1 MLETLRLRYPA
12 LYLAIASVVLP
23 LICLP
28 IILGL
33 PENRS
38 LSLVSTLAFI
48 AALAFNILMLLE
60 SLYIERGLPDRR
72 SFWRMRYAVVS
83 GYGCYVLAVIVLGTG
98 LPGTEAVMALAGGAV
113 FGIACAFLAP
123 HERVSPVTGL
133 FDTARPIWSQIKGEW
148 LWQALHVGLVLL
160 ALALALSIIMVKDE
174 VFAIFMMILILPLIQ
189 PYGFSETGLLQPFAL
204 PLLSTVFL
212 MIGLFLA

>member
-1 MLETLRLRYPA
+1 MLDRFRLRYPA
-12 LYLAIASVVLP
+12 PYVVSMSVVLP

-28 IILGL
+28 LVLAL
-33 PENRS
+33 PGNRS

-83 GYGCYVLAVIVLGTG
+83 GYGCYVLAVLALGTG
-98 LPGTEAVMALAGGAV
+98 LPGTQAVMALAGGAV
-113 FGIACAFLAP
+113 FGIACAYLVP
-123 HERVSPVTGL
+123 HDRIRPVTGL
-133 FDTARPIWSQIKGEW
+133 FDTAKPIWSWSRGEW

-160 ALALALSIIMVKDE
+160 ALGLSMVKLKDE
-174 VFAIFMMILILPLIQ
+174 AYSIFVMTLILPLLQ
-189 PYGFSETGLLQPFAL
+189 PYGLSGTQLHPRNSL
-204 PLLSTVFL
+204 PMLSTAFL
-212 MIGLFLA
+212 LTGLFLA

>member
-1 MLETLRLRYPA
+1 MLETLRLRYPV
-12 LYLAIASVVLP
+12 LYVVGMSVVLP

-28 IILGL
+28 LVLAL
-33 PENRS
+33 PGNRS

-83 GYGCYVLAVIVLGTG
+83 GYGCYVLAVLALGTG
-98 LPGTEAVMALAGGAV
+98 LPGTQAVMALAGGAV
-113 FGIACAFLAP
+113 FGIACAYLVP
-123 HERVSPVTGL
+123 HDRISPVTGL
-133 FDTARPIWSQIKGEW
+133 FDAAKPIWSRTEGEW
-148 LWQALHVGLVLL
+148 LWQALHVGLGL
-160 ALALALSIIMVKDE
+160 LALALSIIMVKDE
-174 VFAIFMMILILPLIQ
+174 VFAIFMMILILPLLQ
-189 PYGFSETGLLQPFAL
+189 PYRFSETGLLQTFAL

-212 MIGLFLA
+212 MTGLFLA

>member
-1 MLETLRLRYPA
+1 MLDRLRLRYPV
-12 LYLAIASVVLP
+12 LYVVSMSVVLP

-28 IILGL
+28 LVLAL
-33 PENRS
+33 PGNRS

-83 GYGCYVLAVIVLGTG
+83 GYGCYVLAVIALGTG
-98 LPGTEAVMALAGGAV
+98 LPGTQAVMALAGGAV

-148 LWQALHVGLVLL
+148 LWQALHVGLGLL
-160 ALALALSIIMVKDE
+160 ALALSMVKLKDE
-174 VFAIFMMILILPLIQ
+174 AYSMFVMILILPLLQ
-189 PYGFSETGLLQPFAL
+189 PYRFSETGLLQTFAL

>member
-1 MLETLRLRYPA
+1 MLEMLRLRYPV
-12 LYLAIASVVLP
+12 LYVVGMSVVLP

-28 IILGL
+28 LVLAL
-33 PENRS
+33 PGNRS

-83 GYGCYVLAVIVLGTG
+83 GYGCYVLAVLALGTG
-98 LPGTEAVMALAGGAV
+98 LPGTQAVMALAGGAV
-113 FGIACAFLAP
+113 FGIACAYLVP
-123 HERVSPVTGL
+123 HDRISPVTGL

-148 LWQALHVGLVLL
+148 LWQALHVGLGL
-160 ALALALSIIMVKDE
+160 LALALSIIMVKDE
-174 VFAIFMMILILPLIQ
+174 VFAIFMMILILPLLQ
-189 PYGFSETGLLQPFAL
+189 PYRFSETGLLQTFAL

-212 MIGLFLA
+212 MTGLFLA

>member
-12 LYLAIASVVLP
+12 LYLASASVALP

-38 LSLVSTLAFI
+38 LSLISTLAFI
-48 AALAFNILMLLE
+48 AALAFNILVLLE
-60 SLYIERGLPDRR
+60 SLYVERGLPDRR

-83 GYGCYVLAVIVLGTG
+83 GYGCYVLAVLALGTG
-98 LPGTEAVMALAGGAV
+98 LPGTQAVMALAGGAV
-113 FGIACAFLAP
+113 FGIACAYLVP
-123 HERVSPVTGL
+123 HDRISPVTGL
-133 FDTARPIWSQIKGEW
+133 FDAARPIWSQTEGEW
-148 LWQALHVGLVLL
+148 LWQALHVGLGLL
-160 ALALALSIIMVKDE
+160 ALALSMVKLKDE
-174 VFAIFMMILILPLIQ
+174 AYSIFLMILILPLLQ
-189 PYGFSETGLLQPFAL
+189 PYRFSETGLLQTFAL

>member
-1 MLETLRLRYPA
+1 MLEMPRLRYPA
-12 LYLAIASVVLP
+12 LYVVGMSVVLP

-28 IILGL
+28 LVLAL
-33 PENRS
+33 PGNRS

-83 GYGCYVLAVIVLGTG
+83 GYGCYVLAVLALGTG
-98 LPGTEAVMALAGGAV
+98 LPGTQAVMALAGGAV
-113 FGIACAFLAP
+113 FGIACAYLVP
-123 HERVSPVTGL
+123 HDRISPVTGL
-133 FDTARPIWSQIKGEW
+133 FDAAKPIWSQTEGER
-148 LWQALHVGLVLL
+148 LWQALHVGLGLL
-160 ALALALSIIMVKDE
+160 ALALSMVKLKDE
-174 VFAIFMMILILPLIQ
+174 AYSMFVMILILPLLQ
-189 PYGFSETGLLQPFAL
+189 PYRFSETGLLQTFAL

>member
-28 IILGL
+28 LVLAL
-33 PENRS
+33 PGNRS

-83 GYGCYVLAVIVLGTG
+83 GYGCYVLAVLALGTG
-98 LPGTEAVMALAGGAV
+98 LPGTQAVMALAGGAV
-113 FGIACAFLAP
+113 FGIACAYLVP
-123 HERVSPVTGL
+123 HDRISPVTGL
-133 FDTARPIWSQIKGEW
+133 FDAAKPIWSQIKGEW

>member
-1 MLETLRLRYPA
+1 MLEMLRLRYPV
-12 LYLAIASVVLP
+12 LYVVGMSVVLP

-28 IILGL
+28 LVLAL
-33 PENRS
+33 PGNRS

-83 GYGCYVLAVIVLGTG
+83 GYGCYVLAVLALGTG
-98 LPGTEAVMALAGGAV
+98 LPGTQAVMALAGGAV
-113 FGIACAFLAP
+113 FGIACAYLVP
-123 HERVSPVTGL
+123 HDRISPVTGL
-133 FDTARPIWSQIKGEW
+133 FDTARPIWSQTEGEW
-148 LWQALHVGLVLL
+148 LWQALHVGLGLL
-160 ALALALSIIMVKDE
+160 ALALSMVKLKDE
-174 VFAIFMMILILPLIQ
+174 AYSMFVMILILPLLQ
-189 PYGFSETGLLQPFAL
+189 PYRFSETGLLQTFAL

>member
-1 MLETLRLRYPA
+1 MLETLRLRYPV
-12 LYLAIASVVLP
+12 LYVVSMSVVLP

-28 IILGL
+28 LVLAL
-33 PENRS
+33 PGNRS

-83 GYGCYVLAVIVLGTG
+83 GYGCYVLAVLALGTG
-98 LPGTEAVMALAGGAV
+98 LPGTQAVMALAGGAV
-113 FGIACAFLAP
+113 FGIACAYLVP
-123 HERVSPVTGL
+123 HDRISPVTGL
-133 FDTARPIWSQIKGEW
+133 FDAAKPIWSQTEGEW
-148 LWQALHVGLVLL
+148 LWQALHVGLGLL
-160 ALALALSIIMVKDE
+160 ALALSMVKPKDE
-174 VFAIFMMILILPLIQ
+174 AYSMFVMILILPLLQ
-189 PYGFSETGLLQPFAL
+189 PYRFSETGLLQTFAL

-212 MIGLFLA
+212 MTGLFLA

>member
-1 MLETLRLRYPA
+1 MLDRLRLRYPV
-12 LYLAIASVVLP
+12 LYVVSMSVVLP

-28 IILGL
+28 LVLAL
-33 PENRS
+33 PGNRS

-48 AALAFNILMLLE
+48 AALAFNILMLFE

-83 GYGCYVLAVIVLGTG
+83 GYGCYVLAVIALGTG
-98 LPGTEAVMALAGGAV
+98 LPGTQAVMALAGGAV
-113 FGIACAFLAP
+113 FGIACAYLVP
-123 HERVSPVTGL
+123 HDRISPVTGL
-133 FDTARPIWSQIKGEW
+133 FDAAKPIWSQTEGEW
-148 LWQALHVGLVLL
+148 LWQALHVGLGLL
-160 ALALALSIIMVKDE
+160 ALALSMVKLKDE
-174 VFAIFMMILILPLIQ
+174 AYSMFVMILILPLLQ
-189 PYGFSETGLLQPFAL
+189 PYRFSETGLLQTFAL

>member
-1 MLETLRLRYPA
+1 MLETLRLRYPV
-12 LYLAIASVVLP
+12 LYVVGMSVVLP

-28 IILGL
+28 LVLAL
-33 PENRS
+33 PGNRS

-72 SFWRMRYAVVS
+72 PFWRMRYAVVS
-83 GYGCYVLAVIVLGTG
+83 GYGCYGLAVLALGTG
-98 LPGTEAVMALAGGAV
+98 LPGTQAVMALAGGAV
-113 FGIACAFLAP
+113 FGIACAYLGP
-123 HERVSPVTGL
+123 HDRISPVTGL
-133 FDTARPIWSQIKGEW
+133 FDAAKPIWSQTEGEW
-148 LWQALHVGLVLL
+148 RWQALHVGLGLL
-160 ALALALSIIMVKDE
+160 ALALSMVKLKDE
-174 VFAIFMMILILPLIQ
+174 AYSIFVMILILPLLQ
-189 PYGFSETGLLQPFAL
+189 PYRFSETGLLQTFAL

>member
-83 GYGCYVLAVIVLGTG
+83 GYGCYVLAVLALGTG
-98 LPGTEAVMALAGGAV
+98 LPGTQAVMALAGGAV

-148 LWQALHVGLVLL
+148 LWQALHVGLGLL
-160 ALALALSIIMVKDE
+160 ALALSMVKPKDE
-174 VFAIFMMILILPLIQ
+174 AYSIFIMILILPLLQ
-189 PYGFSETGLLQPFAL
+189 PYGLSGTQLPQRIAL
-204 PLLSTVFL
+204 PLLGTFFL
-212 MIGLFLA
+212 ITGLFLA